1 MIIKSLKIYS
11 FGCLINKEFKFEK
24 GLNLIYGE
32 NEKGKSTIEAFIKIM
47 LYGFSSKKIN
57 GISNINKIF
66 VGQKNNFAS
75 GYYLTINLTS
85 RFKIMSIS
93 LFYKH

>member
-1 MIIKSLKIYS
+1 MIFLKK
-11 FGCLINKEFKFEK
+11 L
-24 GLNLIYGE
+24 
-32 NEKGKSTIEAFIKIM
+32 
-47 LYGFSSKKIN
+47 
-57 GISNINKIF
+57 KIF
-66 VGQKNNFAS
+66 VGQKKKKKNNFAS